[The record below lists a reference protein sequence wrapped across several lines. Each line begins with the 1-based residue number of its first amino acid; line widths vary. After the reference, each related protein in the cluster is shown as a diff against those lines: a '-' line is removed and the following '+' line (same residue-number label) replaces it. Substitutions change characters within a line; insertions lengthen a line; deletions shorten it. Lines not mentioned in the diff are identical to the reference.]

1 MISVL
6 LPYTK
11 PGVEAGGPLQ
21 SIVRICEYLEKEYD
35 YQIVTKCNNFKNTA
49 VEYTE
54 ARHKVLLLPKFTF
67 RELLPVSYTHLTLPT
82 NREV

>member
-21 SIVRICEYLEKEYD
+21 SIVRVCDYLEKEYD
-35 YQIVTKCNNFKNTA
+35 YQI
-49 VEYTE
+49 
-54 ARHKVLLLPKFTF
+54 
-67 RELLPVSYTHLTLPT
+67 
-82 NREV
+82 